1 MTKGAYR
8 RSMTIWPTNVGCL
21 RDRILITGTGRE
33 NGEQETEKEGADMN
47 DRITES
53 EWALMEILWQ
63 GEMTQPQLAQRLG
76 RKWSKNTVHTFLT
89 RLCARGVLEVD
100 RERSPHVYRAL
111 VSREE
116 CEREERQSFLQ
127 RVYQGNVG
135 RMVASFVRDSQLS
148 AGEARELRRMLEDME
163 E

>member
-1 MTKGAYR
+1 MEGTGKENG
-8 RSMTIWPTNVGCL
+8 N
-21 RDRILITGTGRE
+21 RILE
-33 NGEQETEKEGADMN
+33 ADKEEAGMN

-89 RLCARGVLEVD
+89 RLCAKGVLEVD

-116 CEREERQSFLQ
+116 CEKQERQSFLK

-135 RMVASFVRDSQLS
+135 NMVAAFVRDGQLTAS
-148 AGEARELRRMLEDME
+148 ESRKLRSLLDKVDG
-163 E
+163 

>member
-1 MTKGAYR
+1 
-8 RSMTIWPTNVGCL
+8 
-21 RDRILITGTGRE
+21 
-33 NGEQETEKEGADMN
+33 MN
-47 DRITES
+47 DRMTES

-89 RLCARGVLEVD
+89 RLCAKGVLEVD

-148 AGEARELRRMLEDME
+148 ASEARELRRMLEDME